1 MRSVVKNNSK
11 QYLYFQKFS
20 TNKWLGIMGVFCFL
34 LYSNTIGNDYNLD
47 DELVTIKHRL
57 TSKGI
62 SAISEIFASPYYQD
76 EFGYSYEYRPVTLAV
91 FALEHQFFGDNPHV
105 SHFFN
110 VILFVL
116 CSLLVFIFIRKLFP
130 DSNSFFPVIA
140 TILFIIHPL
149 HTEVVASIKNRDE
162 ILGLLGGLCSAYSLL
177 KFIQSKNVLWFF
189 GMVLFLISGILSKG
203 SVISFV
209 FVLPIIVLIKE
220 KTDWK
225 NYLIISTVSIFI
237 IPWICFIKGFT
248 LLNTTDIILIVTN
261 FFGLT
266 YLIFNFYKA
275 VEFIRTSTKVFYRKA
290 NKIIDRVKNIHIPEI
305 ISLDEN
311 FFDKYSWY
319 TLLCILIGTIG
330 IFINHYIIFAYK
342 PIWLFVCVCLVM
354 FHPLILARYRLEILL
369 MSALL
374 LCILYNFEISNF
386 PIEHLLAIF
395 YVWVFKHLEKKNI
408 RLLACL
414 FILLSFSI
422 LLRLFNSGSGSYS
435 IYDINSLVPLSFFFL
450 IGYADAKDNKLLK
463 KILLITLFLLIII
476 SLIISWKEILENKF
490 VLVELIVIPF
500 ALLWNGRQVIIEKI
514 TTISLILITILYFGI
529 ELFQDFSFPSN
540 NQQITI
546 SESFINRHYSD
557 SLLLVK
563 SNSEFIN
570 TDRTLEFVEFP
581 LEINKM
587 NDQRLG
593 TSLVVLGKYLKLMF
607 FPWPIS
613 YYYGYNEV
621 EIVSVFST
629 IAIFLLIIHLAIF
642 FSGLYF
648 INKHPVYFFGVFTY
662 LSSIFLYSNIISP
675 VSGMMG
681 DRLTFVASLGFII
694 VVAYIISNLIFNL
707 SGIKKTIFF
716 LSFSAIVVIFS
727 SLTIIRNSHWKNHLT
742 LFEHDIKNVKNS
754 AQAHNLLAKRL
765 VLESFNKSSQKKQ
778 SKMREEALLHFQK
791 AISIYPKFFN
801 ANYDLGR
808 TYLLLNRE
816 LEAVNPFIKA
826 GELQPSFFESWFQAG
841 DILMRNNNKE
851 EALKCYFAVL
861 KEDSTN
867 LIAYLSLGQI
877 FFTQKEYN
885 KAIEMNLKANY
896 FNPNRYEPLNNLGI
910 IYNSM
915 GDKKNALVYFEKAYL
930 INPND
935 RNLIVTMANIYKEF
949 GEKDKADFLLQKA
962 KQTNR

>member
-1 MRSVVKNNSK
+1 MMTRAVKTASK
-11 QYLYFQKFS
+11 SYLYFQKFS

-62 SAISEIFASPYYQD
+62 SAIPEIFVSPYYQD
-76 EFGYSYEYRPVTLAV
+76 EFGYAYEYRPVTLAV

-225 NYLIISTVSIFI
+225 NYLIISTVSIFT

-369 MSALL
+369 ISALL
-374 LCILYNFEISNF
+374 LCILYNYEISNL

-422 LLRLFNSGSGSYS
+422 LLRLFNSGAYS
-435 IYDINSLVPLSFFFL
+435 IYNINSLVPLSFFFL

-463 KILLITLFLLIII
+463 KILRITLFLLIII

-490 VLVELIVIPF
+490 VLLELIVIPF

-546 SESFINRHYSD
+546 SESYINRHYSD

-621 EIVSVFST
+621 EIVSVFSA

-742 LFEHDIKNVKNS
+742 LFEHDIKYVGNS
-754 AQAHNLLAKRL
+754 AQAHNILAKRL
-765 VLESFNKSSQKKQ
+765 VLESFNTKSPKKVK
-778 SKMREEALLHFQK
+778 SMREEALIHFKK
-791 AISIYPKFFN
+791 AVSIYPNFFN
-801 ANYDLGR
+801 ANYDFGR
-808 TYLLLNRE
+808 TYQLLNRE
-816 LEAVNPFIKA
+816 QEAIEPFIKA
-826 GELQPSFFESWFQAG
+826 GELEPSFFDAWFQAG
-841 DILMRNNNKE
+841 DILRRNNKTD
-851 EALKCYFAVL
+851 EAIKCYDAVL
-861 KEDSTN
+861 TEDSTN

-877 FFTQKEYN
+877 FFIRNEFDKSIN
-885 KAIEMNLKANY
+885 MNLKANH

-910 IYNSM
+910 IYNQI
-915 GDKKNALVYFEKAYL
+915 GDKNKALFYFEKAYE
-930 INPND
+930 INKVD
-935 RNLIVTMANIYKEF
+935 KNLFNTIARICKEL
-949 GEKDKADFLLQKA
+949 GNKEK
-962 KQTNR
+962 TNFNSCKINEIAH